1 MTDAG
6 AHGYQGQT
14 SAETRMTVRSPLRSL
29 AVPLAAFVL
38 FALACS
44 EGPTGTPAALTAL
57 PRPLTAGESRVLDAS
72 NGFAFDLFRR
82 AAAAAPDSNAFISPL
97 SVSMA
102 LGMTLNGAAGTTL
115 DSMRLALGLG
125 TATLDEINRGY
136 EGLIALLR
144 GLDRTTTFRIANW
157 IWYRQ
162 GFPFRQAFL
171 DVTQEHF
178 DARVSG
184 LDFAA
189 PSSVTTINA
198 WIAQATAGKIT
209 EVIETI
215 DPDDVMFLV
224 NAIYFNGKWRS
235 AFDRAQTVDATFQA
249 ASGAQSVRMMRQ
261 EWTPPH
267 LSTALFDAVDL
278 PYGNAAYAMTVLLPK
293 PGLDVHA
300 LVDSLT
306 PLRWSAW
313 MQQFQEREL
322 DLRMPRF
329 KLEYERTL
337 NDDLSALGM
346 RVAFDGAAANFHPMT
361 TTAEQ
366 LYIKYVKHK
375 TYVDVHEEGTEAAA
389 VTVVGVGVVCACGP
403 APFHVDRPFVFVI
416 RERLSGAILF
426 TGKVVR
432 IPS

>member
-1 MTDAG
+1 
-6 AHGYQGQT
+6 
-14 SAETRMTVRSPLRSL
+14 MTVRPPLRSL
-29 AVPLAAFVL
+29 AVRIVACAL
-38 FALACS
+38 FALACV
-44 EGPTGTPAALTAL
+44 EGPTGTPAELTAL

-82 AAAAAPDSNAFISPL
+82 AAAADPAANTFISPL

-125 TATLDEINRGY
+125 DATLDEINRGY

-144 GLDRTTTFRIANW
+144 GLDRTTTFRIANS

-162 GFPFRQAFL
+162 GFPFRQEFL

-198 WIAQATAGKIT
+198 WIEQATGGRIT
-209 EVIETI
+209 KVIESVEA
-215 DPDDVMFLV
+215 DDVMFLV

-235 AFDRAQTVDATFQA
+235 AFDRTQTVDATFQ
-249 ASGAQSVRMMRQ
+249 GAGGGQNVRMMRQ

-293 PGLDVHA
+293 PGIDVHA

-306 PLRWSAW
+306 PLRWAAW
-313 MQQFQEREL
+313 MQQFEPREI

-337 NDDLSALGM
+337 NEDLSALGM
-346 RVAFDGAAANFHPMT
+346 RIAFDDAAANFHPMT
-361 TTAEQ
+361 TTAAQ

-403 APFHVDRPFVFVI
+403 PPFHVDRPFVFVI
-416 RERLSGAILF
+416 RERLSGTILF
-426 TGKVVR
+426 IGKVVR